1 MTESGW
7 RRPAWP
13 FRPAGWTRPP
23 RGWTA
28 APQGVPR
35 TRPSGEPDSTAR
47 AVGGSG
53 EVRRALRHLPAALF
67 TQGQQLSLRAWLA
80 SHRGDRES
88 ERQALEQL
96 VAIEP
101 GDTEALDRLALLAW
115 EAGRH
120 DRAREDRG
128 RKARADAAK
137 DRYRLLLE
145 GTITPALFAELAGLA
160 DSLGRSF
167 EAQGWWTLQVR
178 YQPADR
184 TGREAL
190 ARSRWQADPLPEP
203 AGLTL
208 AQRFADADPDL
219 EADRD
224 GRSERSQSPGTSLV
238 ARFADRADASGLQL
252 RLREWPLAPPPA
264 PRDDLGRRRPA
275 RLRRRRLAR
284 RLRRPGRRLPAG
296 DPRMPATPAATGC
309 SATGATGR
317 SRT

>member
-1 MTESGW
+1 M
-7 RRPAWP
+7 
-13 FRPAGWTRPP
+13 
-23 RGWTA
+23 
-28 APQGVPR
+28 
-35 TRPSGEPDSTAR
+35 
-47 AVGGSG
+47 
-53 EVRRALRHLPAALF
+53 
-67 TQGQQLSLRAWLA
+67 
-80 SHRGDRES
+80 
-88 ERQALEQL
+88 
-96 VAIEP
+96 AIEP

-128 RKARADAAK
+128 RKARIDAAK

-190 ARSRWQADPLPEP
+190 ARSRWPADPLPEP

-208 AQRFADADPDL
+208 AQRLADADPHL

-224 GRSERSQSPGTSLV
+224 GRSERSPSPGTSLV
-238 ARFADRADASGLQL
+238 PRFADRALASGLRFVFENGRSPQRQIPETTSGGIGL
-252 RLREWPLAPPPA
+252 LDYDGDGWLDVYVVQGGVFPPA
-264 PRDDLGRRRPA
+264 PRMPA
-275 RLRRRRLAR
+275 R
-284 RLRRPGRRLPAG
+284 
-296 DPRMPATPAATGC
+296 PAATA
-309 SATGATGR
+309 SSTTGAMGR